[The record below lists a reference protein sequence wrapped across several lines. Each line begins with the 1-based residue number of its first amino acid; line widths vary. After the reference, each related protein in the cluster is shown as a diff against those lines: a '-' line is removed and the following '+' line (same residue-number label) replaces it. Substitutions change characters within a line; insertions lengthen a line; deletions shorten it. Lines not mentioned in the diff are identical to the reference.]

1 MSSTDDRAKNFAYW
15 KWLRAANPL
24 LPPFHMVKE
33 AEMTDLGELA
43 VTLHIVRPSEP
54 FRFDPWD
61 EAVALHGTADTDW
74 TGHLAAA
81 VSLLMHALQR
91 LDAGDYDT
99 CRHHA
104 AHSAARIRQMAPEG
118 TKWDEP
124 ALLVPG
130 GERPRLRSVVQSLLE
145 ADKGHSA
152 CFRNEGSVT
161 YHLVSAEA
169 SLHGLWLAAVEGR

>member
-1 MSSTDDRAKNFAYW
+1 MRRIDDQAVSRAYW
-15 KWLRAANPL
+15 EWLRTANPL

-43 VTLHIVRPSEP
+43 MTVHVVRPSEP
-54 FRFDPWD
+54 FRFDPWGAALAD
-61 EAVALHGTADTDW
+61 AGVTRQGWKWHFSSALHSVAHASDTWDDANFYRNC
-74 TGHLAAA
+74 LISAAA
-81 VSLLMHALQR
+81 HIR
-91 LDAGDYDT
+91 
-99 CRHHA
+99 A
-104 AHSAARIRQMAPEG
+104 AAPEG

-161 YHLVSAEA
+161 CHLVSAEA
-169 SLHGLWLAAVEGR
+169 SLHGLWLASVEKP